1 MNRKLTVCVTIA
13 AVLVIGGAVGLY
25 RQSTSTRPT
34 EVAPAAAVPAAAVPA
49 IQVAVATATQAD
61 MPYLLAGIGELEAT
75 RQVMV
80 TAETGGL
87 VRAIHFQP
95 GERVNA
101 GQTLV
106 QLNDAPEQGEL
117 TRLQAQATNAKTQL
131 QRTQRLL
138 PQQAATQ
145 EELDQ
150 VQSTYSQALGEI
162 MRVKALIDQKRIK
175 APFTGVLG
183 VRKVNLGQFVQ
194 AGDAMVSLTD
204 AQTLYANITLPE
216 RALAQLKPGQEMN
229 VSVDA
234 HPQRVFK
241 GRVSTLEPRI
251 DPGTRT
257 VLVQATVPN
266 PDSLLTPGM
275 YARGEVRLPDKHDVI
290 SVPETAVSY
299 SAYGDFVYVLEGADT
314 QLTSTVRQVYVK
326 TGERWAGRVVLL
338 DGVKAGERVVTSG
351 QLRLRSGASVQVA
364 SHDTLALDQ
373 APNR

>member
-1 MNRKLTVCVTIA
+1 MNKKLTVCVTIA

-25 RQSTSTRPT
+25 RQSTSARPT
-34 EVAPAAAVPAAAVPA
+34 EVAPAAAVPA

-266 PDSLLTPGM
+266 PDNLLTPGM
-275 YARGEVRLPDKHDVI
+275 YARGDVRLPDKHDVI

>member
-1 MNRKLTVCVTIA
+1 MNKKLKVCVTIA
-13 AVLVIGGAVGLY
+13 AVLAIGGAVGLY
-25 RQSTSTRPT
+25 RQSSSARPAQASA
-34 EVAPAAAVPAAAVPA
+34 EAAAPA

-61 MPYLLAGIGELEAT
+61 MPSNLVGIGELEAT

-80 TAETGGL
+80 TAESSGL
-87 VRAIHFQP
+87 VRTIAFQP
-95 GERVNA
+95 GERVSA

-117 TRLQAQATNAKTQL
+117 ARLEAQAANAKAQL

-150 VQSTYSQALGEI
+150 VQSAYSQALADI
-162 MRVKALIDQKRIK
+162 VRIKALIDQKRIR
-175 APFTGVLG
+175 APFAGVLG

-216 RALAQLKPGQEMN
+216 RALAQLKTGQVM
-229 VSVDA
+229 SIRVDA
-234 HPQRVFK
+234 YPQRRFQ
-241 GRVSTLEPRI
+241 GHVSTLEPRI

-266 PDSLLTPGM
+266 PDNLLTPGM
-275 YARGEVRLPDKHDVI
+275 YAQGDVHLPAKKDVI

-299 SAYGDFVYVLEGADT
+299 SAYGDFVYVVEGAET
-314 QLTSTVRQVYVK
+314 QLTNTVRQVYVK
-326 TGERWAGRVVLL
+326 TGERVAGRVVLL
-338 DGVKAGERVVTSG
+338 DGVKPGDRVVTSG
-351 QLRLRSGASVQVA
+351 QLRLSSGAMVRIA
-364 SHDTLALDQ
+364 LKDTVGLDQ
-373 APNR
+373 AASR

>member
-1 MNRKLTVCVTIA
+1 MHKKLKLCVTIA
-13 AVLVIGGAVGLY
+13 AVLAIGGAVGLY
-25 RQSTSTRPT
+25 RQSTPAQPT
-34 EVAPAAAVPAAAVPA
+34 QTSAGTAAPA

-61 MPYLLAGIGELEAT
+61 MPNTLAGIGELEAT

-80 TAETGGL
+80 TAESGGL
-87 VRAIHFQP
+87 VRSIAFQP
-95 GERVNA
+95 GERVKA

-117 TRLQAQATNAKTQL
+117 ARLQAQAANAKAQL
-131 QRTQRLL
+131 LRTQRLL

-150 VQSTYSQALGEI
+150 VQSAYSQALADI
-162 MRVKALIDQKRIK
+162 VRIKALIDQKRIK

-216 RALAQLKPGQEMN
+216 RALAQLKTGQEMS

-234 HPQRVFK
+234 YPQRLFM
-241 GRVSTLEPRI
+241 GHVSTLEPRI

-257 VLVQATVPN
+257 VLVQATLAN
-266 PDSLLTPGM
+266 PDNLLSPGM
-275 YARGEVRLPDKHDVI
+275 YANGEVHLPAKKDVI

-299 SAYGDFVYVLEGADT
+299 SAYGDFVYVFEGADT
-314 QLTSTVRQVYVK
+314 QLTNTVRQVYVK
-326 TGERWAGRVVLL
+326 TGERSDGRVVLL
-338 DGVKAGERVVTSG
+338 DGVKAGDRVVTSG
-351 QLRLRSGASVQVA
+351 QLRLSSGALVRIA
-364 SHDTLALDQ
+364 LKDTVGLDQ
-373 APNR
+373 AASR